1 MKNEEEENKKNQN
14 QNKNQITEIKISKFQ
29 MFLKFARII
38 LYLIVGKR
46 KWVLPAIP
54 EITVDQLH
62 ERINS
67 NQAPVIIDVR
77 DTSDF
82 DGVEGSNRK
91 YGHISNAMNI
101 PIMQFSAHLLDLSAF
116 QDKEIVTICPG
127 GGMSLAAAEILGKA
141 GFTDAKSLTGGMDLW
156 HKKGYPTIITDDS
169 SLSDTLGFREIPKIS
184 EGKKPLVEI
193 PMSKVNKTLDARN
206 LTCPLPILKSRKAL
220 TRLKDNQVLEI
231 LTTDPA
237 SWSDIPA
244 WAQVSGNGLISAEET
259 GPREYRFLVKKIAI
273 H

>member
-1 MKNEEEENKKNQN
+1 
-14 QNKNQITEIKISKFQ
+14 
-29 MFLKFARII
+29 MFLIFARIF
-38 LYLIVGKR
+38 LYLVVGKR

-54 EITVDQLH
+54 EITVDQLY

-67 NQAPVIIDVR
+67 NQTPVIIDVR
-77 DTSDF
+77 DKDVF
-82 DGVEGSNRK
+82 NGVEGVNRK

-101 PIMQFSAHLLDLSAF
+101 PIMEFSAHIMDLSAF

-141 GFTDAKSLTGGMDLW
+141 GFTDAKSLTGGMELW
-156 HKKGYPTIITDDS
+156 HKKGYPTIITENS
-169 SLSDTLGFREIPKIS
+169 SSSDTLGSLEKVQIIQGTQSLDEIAMT
-184 EGKKPLVEI
+184 EVH
-193 PMSKVNKTLDARN
+193 KTLDARN

-220 TRLKDNQVLEI
+220 TRLKENQVLEI

-237 SWSDIPA
+237 SWNDIPA
-244 WAQVSGNGLISAEET
+244 WAHVSGHGLITAEET
-259 GPREYRFLVKKIAI
+259 HPREYRFLVRKIAI